1 MDDTN
6 IIALMEKIN
15 KLEKEQE
22 ELQEKFNKLSQEQYH
37 DHNIIL
43 EVQQQ
48 LNNVCKEIEEIKTT
62 LTKKI
67 EEGNKLIL
75 EQNKL
80 MITSNEKHFDKIYKL
95 IMVLIAALL
104 ILVSTIPLV
113 LVPSEST
120 SAYLIFP
127 FSEDCLQMRRP
138 YSSTD
143 VPLERVSSNSESF
156 Q

>member
-1 MDDTN
+1 MLGGVVVDDIN

-104 ILVSTIPLV
+104 ILVGVKGISNIPW
-113 LVPSEST
+113 
-120 SAYLIFP
+120 I
-127 FSEDCLQMRRP
+127 
-138 YSSTD
+138 
-143 VPLERVSSNSESF
+143 
-156 Q
+156 

>member
-1 MDDTN
+1 MLGGVVVDDTN
-6 IIALMEKIN
+6 IIALMEKIT

-95 IMVLIAALL
+95 IMILIAALL
-104 ILVSTIPLV
+104 ILVGVKGISNIPW
-113 LVPSEST
+113 
-120 SAYLIFP
+120 I
-127 FSEDCLQMRRP
+127 
-138 YSSTD
+138 
-143 VPLERVSSNSESF
+143 
-156 Q
+156 

>member
-22 ELQEKFNKLSQEQYH
+22 ELQERFNKLSQEQYH

-104 ILVSTIPLV
+104 ILVGVKGISNIPW
-113 LVPSEST
+113 
-120 SAYLIFP
+120 I
-127 FSEDCLQMRRP
+127 
-138 YSSTD
+138 
-143 VPLERVSSNSESF
+143 
-156 Q
+156 

>member
-1 MDDTN
+1 MLGGVVVDDTN

-48 LNNVCKEIEEIKTT
+48 LNNVCKEIEGIKNT

-104 ILVSTIPLV
+104 ILVGVKGISNIPW
-113 LVPSEST
+113 
-120 SAYLIFP
+120 I
-127 FSEDCLQMRRP
+127 
-138 YSSTD
+138 
-143 VPLERVSSNSESF
+143 
-156 Q
+156 